1 MIMNSCYFFYALG
14 EVVFI
19 YGGQVGEMSVGATNV
34 QVGYKGME
42 ILSFGWGGSKMDEKM
57 VFLLLIEISIDKHSN
72 ILGMKVE

>member
-1 MIMNSCYFFYALG
+1 MNSCYFFYALG

-42 ILSFGWGGSKMDEKM
+42 ILSFG
-57 VFLLLIEISIDKHSN
+57 
-72 ILGMKVE
+72 